1 MFDTGEVDEPQP
13 AIPSS
18 RSSGQ
23 PPDIYQSLVDAVQRF
38 RARRVWRT
46 PSAIVRWVL
55 LVAAIGI
62 GAALIIA
69 LAVQILV
76 SLLPGGGG

>member
-1 MFDTGEVDEPQP
+1 MFDTGAVDEPQP
-13 AIPSS
+13 AIRTP
-18 RSSGQ
+18 RPIGQ
-23 PPDIYQSLVDAVQRF
+23 PPDVYERLVGAVQRF

-55 LVAAIGI
+55 LVLAIGV

-69 LAVQILV
+69 LAVQLLV